1 MKISPILLYLY
12 FDIISLFSAAEGDQT
27 DTGDYQGEMLF

>member
-1 MKISPILLYLY
+1 MPILLYLY
-12 FDIISLFSAAEGDQT
+12 FDIISLYSATKIDQT